1 MAQSIACGTGDLV
14 ANVLAISNSMR
25 QFLETLNQGNGILAE
40 LIKGP
45 ANPQEKRQFAS
56 THLHGKFVSIQRF
69 GLEAAADD

>member
-1 MAQSIACGTGDLV
+1 MA
-14 ANVLAISNSMR
+14 
-25 QFLETLNQGNGILAE
+25 
-40 LIKGP
+40 P